1 MSSLEYTPILNSAS
15 HFDLD
20 RWVIQIRRT
29 LDEELE
35 EDSDI
40 PVSIFNVPKSL
51 MVKDPHCYVPQEIAL
66 GPYHYWRPELFE
78 MQRYKTAAVRVAQI
92 RLRKSFK
99 FHDLVDRLSRLEARI
114 RACYH
119 KYLDVSG
126 ETLLWVMAIDASF
139 LLEFLQIYT
148 SKEHNYKVLTGVS
161 SRMSHLLDVALKK
174 SAHNAIIKDIV
185 MLENQVP
192 LFLLRKILELQFSS
206 VDLADEL
213 LFSMLMAFCKELSPF
228 KKIKEFPSLRVVDC
242 AHLVDILYH
251 MIVPKSAEVN
261 VDIEEVDGQ
270 NEVKEGKEA
279 SPESPQYVKQ
289 LVVEVWKLIGK
300 LNARPVRIVKR
311 ALSSQPIKVILK
323 LPWTMITN
331 LPGFKLLK
339 PLEGIFST
347 EDKIEAE
354 NENSI
359 LEDDISSPPLAE
371 EIAIPSVSELSE
383 IGVRFLPTNSSI
395 TTISFDL
402 KRATLH
408 LPTIS
413 LEANTEVILKNLV
426 AYETSKESG
435 QLVLTR
441 YTELMAGLI
450 DTDHDV
456 QILRERGVVLNH
468 LKSDKEVAD
477 LWNGMSRSFRATKV
491 PFLDKMIEDVNK
503 YYGGKWKVKVRKF
516 IKLYLYSS
524 WKFLTLMA
532 AVLLLL
538 LMSLQAFCSLYECKL
553 PVIGSR

>member
-1 MSSLEYTPILNSAS
+1 MSSLESFPISNSAS

-20 RWVIQIRRT
+20 RWVIQVRRT

-40 PVSIFNVPKSL
+40 PVSIFNVPKNL
-51 MVKDPHCYVPQEIAL
+51 MVKDPHCYIPQEIAL

-78 MQRYKTAAVRVAQI
+78 MQRNKIAAVKVAQI
-92 RLRKSFK
+92 RLQKSFK
-99 FHDLVDRLSRLEARI
+99 FHDLVDHLSRLEARI

-119 KYLDVSG
+119 KYLDFSG

-148 SKEHNYKVLTGVS
+148 TKEDNYNGLTSVS
-161 SRMSHLLDVALKK
+161 SRLSHLLDVARKK
-174 SAHNAIIKDIV
+174 SAHNSILRDIV

-192 LFLLRKILELQFSS
+192 LFLLRKVLELQFSS
-206 VDLADEL
+206 MDLADEL
-213 LFSMLMAFCKELSPF
+213 LFSLLVAFSKELIPF
-228 KKIKEFPSLRVVDC
+228 KKIKEFPNLRVMDC
-242 AHLVDILYH
+242 AHLLDVLYH
-251 MIVPKSAEVN
+251 MIVPKSTEVN
-261 VDIEEVDGQ
+261 VDIVEVDGQ
-270 NEVKEGKEA
+270 NEVEKGKAA
-279 SPESPQYVKQ
+279 SSESQQHVKQ
-289 LVVEVWKLIGK
+289 LFDVVWKLIWK
-300 LNARPVRIVKR
+300 LNARPVRIIKK
-311 ALSSQPIKVILK
+311 ALSLKPIKVILK
-323 LPWTMITN
+323 LPWRIITN
-331 LPGFKLLK
+331 LPGLKLLK
-339 PLEGIFST
+339 PLERIFSAEGKT
-347 EDKIEAE
+347 EAE
-354 NENSI
+354 NENTI
-359 LEDDISSPPLAE
+359 LDDDISSPPLSE
-371 EIAIPSVSELSE
+371 EIEIPSVSELSE
-383 IGVRFLPTNSSI
+383 IGVQFLPTNSSI
-395 TTISFDL
+395 KTISFDV
-402 KRATLH
+402 KRAALH

-413 LEANTEVILKNLV
+413 LEANTEAILKNLV

-450 DTDHDV
+450 DTEDDV
-456 QILRERGVVLNH
+456 KLLRERGVILNY

-491 PFLDKMIEDVNK
+491 TFVDKMIEDVNK

-538 LMSLQAFCSLYECKL
+538 LMFLQTFCSVYDCKL
-553 PVIGSR
+553 PVNGSR